1 MRVDDSELER
11 RFERLLR
18 DALTR
23 RSLLRRGAAGAFGA
37 SIVAQLAACGDDE
50 LSKTRSPDDAP
61 RVRKGEISKSML
73 FANWP
78 LYIDEKRET
87 LTRFRRRYGTQVRYV
102 EEINDNQQFFGK
114 VQQQYAEGDSGGR
127 DLHVVSDWMAGRM
140 IRLGYVERLD
150 KRELPT
156 VERNLIDRLR
166 EPLFDPKREFSVPWQ
181 SGMTGIVYRKD
192 KVKREPRSVNDL
204 FDPDYKGKVTV
215 LRELYD
221 TVPMVLLGM
230 GGDPETASVDELM
243 EAIDKVS
250 EASSSGQIRR
260 FTGNEYTRDLGKGDS
275 WLVLGWSGDA
285 IQLQADNPQIGFV
298 QPEEGF
304 LLWSDNMQV
313 PIGAP
318 HGYTAEKF
326 MDFVYRP
333 EIQKPITEWVN
344 YVCPVKG
351 VQELVERDDPA
362 LASDPLIF
370 PTEESLAG
378 ATDLRPLEREEERD
392 VESAFQQAIGA

>member
-1 MRVDDSELER
+1 M
-11 RFERLLR
+11 
-18 DALTR
+18 
-23 RSLLRRGAAGAFGA
+23 
-37 SIVAQLAACGDDE
+37 
-50 LSKTRSPDDAP
+50 
-61 RVRKGEISKSML
+61 
-73 FANWP
+73 
-78 LYIDEKRET
+78 
-87 LTRFRRRYGTQVRYV
+87 
-102 EEINDNQQFFGK
+102 
-114 VQQQYAEGDSGGR
+114 
-127 DLHVVSDWMAGRM
+127 
-140 IRLGYVERLD
+140 
-150 KRELPT
+150 PT

-351 VQELVERDDPA
+351 VQELVERESRPGVRPPDLPHRREPGRRHRPQATRAGGGARRGVGVPA
-362 LASDPLIF
+362 GHRRLSARGS
-370 PTEESLAG
+370 A
-378 ATDLRPLEREEERD
+378 RLERVHAHGDRQDQAAVDRALGIPAEVDRVGVAELEGLAAVGAQQLVVAQE
-392 VESAFQQAIGA
+392 VEVVGDRQPVGEAADEGHEADQPPDQRHGEARSRAFAVSSPWASKRV

>member
-1 MRVDDSELER
+1 MRVDDSDLER

-18 DALTR
+18 DELTR
-23 RSLLRRGAAGAFGA
+23 RSLVRRGAAGAFGA
-37 SIVAQLAACGDDE
+37 SIVAQLAACGDE
-50 LSKTRSPDDAP
+50 LSKTRSPNDAP
-61 RVRKGEISKSML
+61 RVGKGEISRSML
-73 FANWP
+73 FSNWP
-78 LYIDEKRET
+78 LYIDRKRET
-87 LTRFRRRYGTQVRYV
+87 LASFERRYGTHTRYV

-140 IRLGYVERLD
+140 IRLGYVEKLD
-150 KRELPT
+150 RSALPT

-166 EPLFDPKREFSVPWQ
+166 KPLYDPKRDFSVPWQ

-192 KVKREPRSVNDL
+192 KVKREPRTVNDL
-204 FDPDYKGKVTV
+204 FDPAYRGKVTL

-230 GGDPETASVDELM
+230 GADPKTASVDELM
-243 EAIDKVS
+243 KAIDKVE
-250 EASSSGQIRR
+250 EASRSGQVRR

-285 IQLQADNPQIGFV
+285 IQLQADNPDIAFV
-298 QPEEGF
+298 RPEEGF
-304 LLWSDNMQV
+304 LLWSDNMQI

-318 HGYTAEKF
+318 HAYTAEKF

-351 VQELVERDDPA
+351 VRELVERDDPE

-370 PTEESLAG
+370 PTEETLVG
-378 ATDLRPLEREEERD
+378 ATDLRPLKRDEERD
-392 VESAFQQAIGA
+392 VESAYQQAIGA